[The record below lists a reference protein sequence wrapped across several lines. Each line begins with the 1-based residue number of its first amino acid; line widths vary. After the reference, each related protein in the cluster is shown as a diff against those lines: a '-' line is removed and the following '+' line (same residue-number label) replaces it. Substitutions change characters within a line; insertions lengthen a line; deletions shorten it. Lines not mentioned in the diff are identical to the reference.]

1 MDRKIFHGYITPE
14 DVGHALVGEFHRGN
28 LRAQMIGSRG
38 RIIVQIGSHP
48 GAMSG
53 GQTAITVTTEK
64 LEDGILVQMGQQ
76 AWLGV
81 AASLGISALS
91 AIRNP
96 FSLLGRLD
104 DIAQDLEYLQLSERI
119 WKVIERTVQ
128 TAGASRELSDR
139 LRRLECDYCGTAN
152 KVGDAACMACGAP
165 LGGAQPKTCSNCGY
179 VVSHDTLICPNCN
192 QNIG

>member
-1 MDRKIFHGYITPE
+1 
-14 DVGHALVGEFHRGN
+14 
-28 LRAQMIGSRG
+28 
-38 RIIVQIGSHP
+38 
-48 GAMSG
+48 MSG

-119 WKVIERTVQ
+119 WNVIERTVQ

-152 KVGDAACMACGAP
+152 KVGEAACMACGAP
-165 LGGAQPKTCSNCGY
+165 LGRAQPKTCSNCGY
-179 VVSHDTLICPNCN
+179 VVSNEVLTCPNCN
-192 QNIG
+192 QKFA